1 MTLYAETSALL
12 RWLFSE
18 AHADSVL
25 EHLKGSTRVV
35 CSRLTLVELRR
46 VVRRATAAAEI
57 QETQGEEVLGIVA
70 RASAR
75 STVLEITR
83 EVTDRVEAPFP
94 REPLRTLDA
103 IHLASALVLRQSLPD
118 LCLLSVDDRVREN
131 AGLLG
136 FEVLP
141 VFVEPATT

>member
-12 RWLFSE
+12 RWLFE
-18 AHADSVL
+18 QAHAAAVL
-25 EHLKGSTRVV
+25 DHLRGSSRVV

-46 VVRRATAAAEI
+46 VVRRVVGTAEI
-57 QETQGEEVLGIVA
+57 EEAQGEELLATVA

-75 STVLEITR
+75 WTVLEITR
-83 EVTDRVEAPFP
+83 DVTDRFEGRFP
-94 REPLRTLDA
+94 HEPLRTLDA
-103 IHLASALVLRQSLPD
+103 VHLASALVLRQSLPD
-118 LCLLSVDDRVREN
+118 LRLLSVDDRVREN

-141 VFVEPATT
+141 VAVEPAG